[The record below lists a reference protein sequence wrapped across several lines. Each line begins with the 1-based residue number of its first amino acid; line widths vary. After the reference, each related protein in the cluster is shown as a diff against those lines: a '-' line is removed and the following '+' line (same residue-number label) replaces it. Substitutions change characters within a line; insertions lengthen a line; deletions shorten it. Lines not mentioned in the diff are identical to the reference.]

1 MRKFPLKFEGKKLS
15 LSVVMEQLN
24 ICIKQNK
31 HQFHQ
36 FLSQTIDINKVDTN
50 YRPNKKVKQY
60 L

>member
-31 HQFHQ
+31 HQF
-36 FLSQTIDINKVDTN
+36 LSQTIDINKVDTN